1 MGSSSCVYSLFQEV
15 CYQYWPE
22 KRTQRYGEFSVE
34 LLNEERK
41 RGFLLRTFSVQEAK
55 VYVENESQM
64 VIGKWY
70 IRDAFFL
77 WS

>member
-1 MGSSSCVYSLFQEV
+1 MRLFQEV

-41 RGFLLRTFSVQEAK
+41 RELLLRTFSVQETK
-55 VYVENESQM
+55 VDVDREVENESD
-64 VIGKWY
+64 GDW
-70 IRDAFFL
+70 
-77 WS
+77 